1 MQVPYR
7 IPGSQQVQWVDL
19 YTRMSFERIV
29 FLDEEINDNFANFIV
44 ALLLSLNS
52 EDSTKPIFLYIN
64 SPGEQSAQRTG
75 GMVASMAIYDT
86 MQYIK
91 SPVHTICLGQA
102 GGTAA
107 MLLSSGA
114 KGSRLSLP
122 SAEIVLAPQYNR
134 TSGQAS
140 DIEIDARKVVSDRA
154 MFVEIL
160 ANNTGQTPEKV
171 LKDLDRRLYF
181 TPTTAQEYGFI
192 DRVLDPRNLPA
203 PVQSRLT

>member
-7 IPGSQQVQWVDL
+7 LPGSQQVQWVDL

-29 FLDEEINDNFANFIV
+29 FLDEEIDDNFANFIV

-64 SPGEQSAQRTG
+64 SPGEQSARRTG

-122 SAEIVLAPQYNR
+122 SAEIVLSPQYNR
-134 TSGQAS
+134 TGGQAT
-140 DIEIDARKVVSDRA
+140 DIEIDARKVVADRA

-160 ANNTGQTPEKV
+160 ADNTGQSTEKV

-181 TPTTAQEYGFI
+181 TPTTAQEYGLI
-192 DRVLDPRNLPA
+192 DRVLDPKNLPA

>member
-91 SPVHTICLGQA
+91 
-102 GGTAA
+102 
-107 MLLSSGA
+107 
-114 KGSRLSLP
+114 
-122 SAEIVLAPQYNR
+122 
-134 TSGQAS
+134 
-140 DIEIDARKVVSDRA
+140 
-154 MFVEIL
+154 
-160 ANNTGQTPEKV
+160 
-171 LKDLDRRLYF
+171 
-181 TPTTAQEYGFI
+181 
-192 DRVLDPRNLPA
+192 
-203 PVQSRLT
+203 